1 MFRTIADYLI
11 LFFTKRTLLI
21 TLAVIVLINLAIMW
35 WVSRAPDVF
44 SVAHQA
50 QQHAKAQD
58 IPLDQNGE
66 LVTGYVTTASLIHVG
81 EVLLSKEGGYL
92 SNDVAPP
99 FIFLDNMPSWEFGVL
114 VQMRDLARALR
125 NDFSRSQTQSQENVD
140 LALAEPKFN
149 VDNTA
154 WAFPSA
160 ENEYREGLEAL
171 DRYLLSLADVQ
182 QQDAQFYARAD
193 NLNDWL
199 AQVEKRLGALSQRL
213 SASVGQVRVNT
224 DLSGEAQATQSTQK
238 PDQIQVKTPWLEIDN
253 VFYEARG
260 ATWALLHFLRAM
272 EIDLHDVLEDKNARV
287 SVRQIIRELE
297 AAQQPMG
304 SPMILN
310 GSPFGAFAN
319 HSLVMANYIARAN
332 AAIIDLRRLLAD
344 G

>member
-11 LFFTKRTLLI
+11 LFFNKKTLLI
-21 TLAVIVLINLAIMW
+21 TLVLIVLINLGVMW
-35 WVSRAPDVF
+35 WVSREPAVF
-44 SVAHQA
+44 SVAQNAQA
-50 QQHAKAQD
+50 HAAEQQL
-58 IPLDQNGE
+58 PSNQNSD
-66 LVTGYVTTASLIHVG
+66 LVTGYVTTATLIRVG
-81 EVLLSKEGGYL
+81 ETLMEKDGGYL
-92 SNDVAPP
+92 SNDVLPP
-99 FIFLDNMPSWEFGVL
+99 FILLDNMPSWEFGVL
-114 VQMRDLARALR
+114 VQVRDLARALR

-154 WAFPSA
+154 WAFPRA
-160 ENEYREGLEAL
+160 ETEYREGLKAL
-171 DRYLLSLADVQ
+171 DRYLVSLADVQ

-224 DLSGEAQATQSTQK
+224 DLSGDAQATQSTQK
-238 PDQIQVKTPWLEIDN
+238 PDQIQVKTPWLEIDD

-272 EIDLHDVLEDKNARV
+272 EVDLHDVLEDKNARV

-297 AAQQPMG
+297 AAQQPMN